1 MALWRLLDSAKSHSS
16 NIFSFLERNFTV
28 KHKINSESRILL
40 DYDLDIEFNKPVKV
54 PSEFIGYTQKK
65 EIVLKWNIIRYI
77 NLQFAN
83 FLYDICYLE
92 DNGQYSLHHE
102 DIVNEGN
109 EIYVTQLVN
118 YIAQRGNTKINIYK
132 ISQLDPNLTKKL
144 CTFY

>member
-28 KHKINSESRILL
+28 KHKVNSEIRILL
-40 DYDLDIEFNKPVKV
+40 DYDLEIEFNKPVKV

>member
-28 KHKINSESRILL
+28 KHKVNSESRILL
-40 DYDLDIEFNKPVKV
+40 DYDLEIEFNKPVKV

-109 EIYVTQLVN
+109 EFYVTQLVN
-118 YIAQRGNTKINIYK
+118 YIAQRGNTKITIYK

>member
-28 KHKINSESRILL
+28 KHKVNSESRILL
-40 DYDLDIEFNKPVKV
+40 DYDLEIEFNKPVKV

>member
-1 MALWRLLDSAKSHSS
+1 MPLWRLLDSAKSHSS

-28 KHKINSESRILL
+28 KHKVNSESRILL
-40 DYDLDIEFNKPVKV
+40 DYDLEIEFNKPVKV
-54 PSEFIGYTQKK
+54 PSEFIGYTQNKK
-65 EIVLKWNIIRYI
+65 IVLKWNIIRYI

>member
-1 MALWRLLDSAKSHSS
+1 MPLWRLLDSAKSHSS

-28 KHKINSESRILL
+28 KHKVNSESRILL
-40 DYDLDIEFNKPVKV
+40 DYDLEIEFNKPVKV